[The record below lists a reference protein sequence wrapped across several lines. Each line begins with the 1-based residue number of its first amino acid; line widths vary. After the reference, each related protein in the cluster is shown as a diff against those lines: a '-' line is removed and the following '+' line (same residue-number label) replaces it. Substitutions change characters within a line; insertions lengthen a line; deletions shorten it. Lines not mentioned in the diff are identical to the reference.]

1 MKGVKALLIASGVG
15 IIGYAIY
22 RYYKKQVDLLANYT
36 YKVVGIKIVTITTDN
51 IVLDVNTR
59 ITNNSNVSATVT
71 EIYLDAY
78 LNGEAVANI
87 NEVKDILVK
96 ANGSSDFSFRLAIS
110 PKMVLGNIVNIVTL
124 SAATKDLLLNLK
136 GYVKIK
142 SGFLS
147 VSLPF
152 EYQNQF
158 LRYKPPRNPYQ
169 FLVLRRELGNAQIH
183 VRLHAQMP
191 FHLLRVFA

>member
-36 YKVVGIKIVTITTDN
+36 YKVVGVKIVSLTTDN
-51 IVLDVNTR
+51 VILDVNTR

-78 LNGEAVANI
+78 LNGETVANI
-87 NEVKDILVK
+87 NEVKDIFVK

-124 SAATKDLLLNLK
+124 SAATKDLFLNLK

-147 VSLPF
+147 ISLPF
-152 EYQNQF
+152 EYQNNIKS
-158 LRYKPPRNPYQ
+158 LIKK
-169 FLVLRRELGNAQIH
+169 
-183 VRLHAQMP
+183 
-191 FHLLRVFA
+191 

>member
-36 YKVVGIKIVTITTDN
+36 YKVVGVNIVSLTTDN
-51 IVLDVNTR
+51 VILDVNTR
-59 ITNNSNVSATVT
+59 ITNNSNVSATIT

-87 NEVKDILVK
+87 NEVKDIFVK

-152 EYQNQF
+152 EYQNNIKS
-158 LRYKPPRNPYQ
+158 LIKK
-169 FLVLRRELGNAQIH
+169 
-183 VRLHAQMP
+183 
-191 FHLLRVFA
+191 

>member
-124 SAATKDLLLNLK
+124 SASTKDLFLNLK

-152 EYQNQF
+152 EYQNNIKSLIQ
-158 LRYKPPRNPYQ
+158 K
-169 FLVLRRELGNAQIH
+169 
-183 VRLHAQMP
+183 
-191 FHLLRVFA
+191 